1 VTKKGKPTVRMTDD
15 EIWSFVADAHTGIL
29 TTLRRDGTPIT
40 LPLWFCCVDRTIYVQ
55 SRGKKLDRIRHDP
68 RASFL
73 VEAGTRWVELKAVHL
88 TGRAE
93 IVDLDDPLST
103 RFRAELARKYA
114 ASRASGTEM
123 PKASADVYRSAVRG
137 IIRFTPDDRIL
148 QWDNAKLRG

>member
-1 VTKKGKPTVRMTDD
+1 MTDD
-15 EIWSFVADAHTGIL
+15 EIWSFVADSHTGIL

-40 LPLWFCCVDRTIYVQ
+40 LPLWFCLIDRTIYVQ

-93 IVDLDDPLST
+93 IVDLDDPFSA
-103 RFRAELARKYA
+103 RFRAELARKYGK
-114 ASRASGTEM
+114 SRARGAEM
-123 PKASADVYRSAVRG
+123 PKASAELYRSAVQG
-137 IIRFTPDDRIL
+137 IIRFTPDDRVL
-148 QWDNAKLRG
+148 QWDNSKLRA